1 MAHSPHRNW
10 KGCQLCQPHKN
21 RAYGRA
27 IRDPW
32 AVRRQLGSKRRASR
46 HEVPDERQLRQARG

>member
-10 KGCQLCQPHKN
+10 KGCQMCKPHKN

-32 AVRRQLGSKRRASR
+32 AVRRKLGSKRRASR
-46 HEVPDERQLRQARG
+46 HEIPDGVATRN